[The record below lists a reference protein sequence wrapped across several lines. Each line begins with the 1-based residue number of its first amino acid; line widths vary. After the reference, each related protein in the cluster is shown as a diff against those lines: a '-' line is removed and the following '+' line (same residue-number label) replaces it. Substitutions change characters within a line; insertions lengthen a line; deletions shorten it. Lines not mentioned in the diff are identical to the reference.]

1 MNKGPPVGPFF
12 IWVAE
17 DQEGDLVQ

>member
-1 MNKGPPVGPFF
+1 MNKGPLVGPFF
-12 IWVAE
+12 IWVVE